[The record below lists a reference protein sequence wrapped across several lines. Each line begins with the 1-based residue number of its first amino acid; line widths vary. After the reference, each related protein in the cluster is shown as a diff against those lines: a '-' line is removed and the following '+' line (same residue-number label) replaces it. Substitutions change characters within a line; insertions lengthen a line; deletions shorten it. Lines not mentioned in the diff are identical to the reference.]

1 MFMFMNKKKET
12 SMMDKATTAAKAAV
26 TLYAVKDVATQK
38 EFKRG
43 NKLIWTPVVTF
54 GGFVGPIAY
63 FLFGK
68 GKKNK

>member
-1 MFMFMNKKKET
+1 MFKKKKET
-12 SMMDKATTAAKAAV
+12 STMDKLTTAAKAAI

-43 NKLIWTPVVTF
+43 NKFIWTPIVTF
-54 GGFVGPIAY
+54 GSFVGPAAY

-68 GKKNK
+68 GKKK